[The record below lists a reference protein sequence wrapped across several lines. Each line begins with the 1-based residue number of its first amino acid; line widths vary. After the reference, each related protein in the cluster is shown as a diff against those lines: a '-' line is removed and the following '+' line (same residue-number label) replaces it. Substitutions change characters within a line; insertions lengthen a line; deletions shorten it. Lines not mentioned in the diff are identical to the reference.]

1 MAGDERRPKLV
12 RLYGDEK
19 LLVAAKVEVL
29 DPEAQGDAMFA
40 YYIWATEGAGS
51 NDLTLEDAVQSPA
64 ARVFC
69 YLTDSERIAEGIYMG
84 EKQSVGVVEK
94 VVEMLPKGSGKWDMK
109 ISPILTKYQVGT
121 TVEAHFAVEV

>member
-19 LLVAAKVEVL
+19 LLVAAKVEIL
-29 DPEAQGDAMFA
+29 DPEAQGDSMFA

-51 NDLTLEDAVQSPA
+51 NDLTLEDAIQSPD

-69 YLTDSERIAEGIYMG
+69 YLTDSERIAEGIYLG
-84 EKQSVGVVEK
+84 EKQSIGVVEK
-94 VVEMLPKGSGKWDMK
+94 VVEKLPEGVGGWDVK

-121 TVEAHFAVEV
+121 TVEAHFTVDA